1 MKNRVTAALAFA
13 AITIGAPTV
22 ACSPVQKPVEVSTE
36 PHAQQQVP
44 VPDAVKVPD
53 GSKLAGS
60 FEGTGVQ
67 IYQCTGNAWTLLQ
80 PAAIISDNGKPI
92 ALHSKG
98 PVWISTIDGSSVG
111 AAPVPNAAVTHD
123 DAVPELLLKATDN
136 HGAGQ
141 FSSVTYV
148 QRLATKGGLAPKG
161 ACTDGAEQ
169 SVKYSAT
176 YTFYTAGG

>member
-1 MKNRVTAALAFA
+1 MKPFTVMPVLGALALG
-13 AITIGAPTV
+13 IGAV
-22 ACSPVQKPVEVSTE
+22 ACSSAP
-36 PHAQQQVP
+36 QQVDAATTP
-44 VPDAVKVPD
+44 TAPQQVRVPDAVKAPD
-53 GSKLAGS
+53 GNKLMGS

-67 IYQCTGNAWTLLQ
+67 IYQCTNNGWTLLQ
-80 PAAIISDNGKPI
+80 PAAIITENGKAI

-98 PVWISTIDGSSVG
+98 PVWISTIDGSSVA
-111 AAPVPNAAVTHD
+111 AAPVPHATVTHD
-123 DAVPELLLKATDN
+123 DAVPELLLKATEN

-169 SVKYSAT
+169 SIKYSAT
-176 YTFYTAGG
+176 YRFYTAGG